1 MADDLLDA
9 HIESFVWTRVVGYDL
24 VRSHGRGLLGG
35 RLYSQLD
42 VPRMRA
48 AGMTGGVFSI
58 ATNPFRSRAGR
69 RTTLLANLARLQS
82 ALEADP
88 GVAVVADVAGYR
100 RARAEGR
107 MGCFLAV
114 QGGNAV
120 RRRRRGLAARR
131 GVAGDRRPPDP
142 VGAGVAGPAVRA
154 VVPGAHRR
162 RPAEYVAALDA
173 RRDRGRP
180 GPRERGRLLG
190 RARRSTTGRRPAI
203 VSHTGV
209 RAVHDVW
216 RNIDDDQIRAI
227 ADTGGVVG
235 IMYHSGFLGESS
247 AEAVVRH
254 LEHVVDV
261 GGEDCAALGSDWDG
275 FIVTPRDMRTVT
287 DLPVLLAA
295 MRAQRASPTTSMAK
309 ITGANY
315 LPAVVDVRP
324 VGLIKP
330 AWRRQRPSQ
339 CTRAAG
345 GRLRANCCGSDRPRR
360 RVKRIRS
367 AWAGAV
373 VGLAPFGPA
382 QQTQDVLAEDVELG
396 GGVLLAAEAA
406 GRSPTGPGGWPCPG
420 RRCGWRR
427 G

>member
-9 HIESFVWTRVVGYDL
+9 HIESFVWTRVLGYDL

-69 RTTLLANLARLQS
+69 RTTLLANVARLQA
-82 ALEADP
+82 ALETDP
-88 GVAVVADVAGYR
+88 GVAVVADAAGYR

-120 RRRRRGLAARR
+120 GADDVASLPDVVSRVTVVHLTRSALGSPARPFGGRRRGRGLTAA
-131 GVAGDRRPPDP
+131 G
-142 VGAGVAGPAVRA
+142 
-154 VVPGAHRR
+154 
-162 RPAEYVAALDA
+162 AEYVAALDA
-173 RRDRGRP
+173 RRILVDLAHVNGAGFWDALAVHDRS
-180 GPRERGRLLG
+180 
-190 RARRSTTGRRPAI
+190 APAI

-235 IMYHSGFLGESS
+235 IMFHSGFLGESS
-247 AEAVVRH
+247 ADAVVRH
-254 LEHVVDV
+254 LEHVVNV

-287 DLPVLLAA
+287 ELPVLLSA
-295 MRAQRASPTTSMAK
+295 MRARGFSDARIAK
-309 ITGANY
+309 ITAANY
-315 LPAVVDVRP
+315 LRVVETVR
-324 VGLIKP
+324 G
-330 AWRRQRPSQ
+330 
-339 CTRAAG
+339 
-345 GRLRANCCGSDRPRR
+345 
-360 RVKRIRS
+360 
-367 AWAGAV
+367 
-373 VGLAPFGPA
+373 
-382 QQTQDVLAEDVELG
+382 
-396 GGVLLAAEAA
+396 
-406 GRSPTGPGGWPCPG
+406 
-420 RRCGWRR
+420 
-427 G
+427 